1 MINAIRLTEEL
12 EKVGFTPEQAKK
24 SVDTWM
30 SLINDN
36 FATKSDFREFQ
47 LVSKSDLREVQI
59 NLQEQIKDLRSDLEG
74 QIKDL
79 RSDLEGQIKDLHS
92 KIDQTYSKLVIRLGG
107 IIVITATIMTS
118 IIALLIKS

>member
-30 SLINDN
+30 SLMNDN

-47 LVSKSDLREVQI
+47 LVSKSDMREVQVD
-59 NLQEQIKDLRSDLEG
+59 LQSQIKDLRSDLEG

-79 RSDLEGQIKDLHS
+79 RSDLN
-92 KIDQTYSKLVIRLGG
+92 QTSSKLLIKLSGVMVVSL
-107 IIVITATIMTS
+107 TIATS

>member
-30 SLINDN
+30 SLMNDN

-47 LVSKSDLREVQI
+47 LLNKSDLREVQV
-59 NLQEQIKDLRSDLEG
+59 NLQGQVKDLRSDLEG
-74 QIKDL
+74 QIKNLDNKVEIEMKGL
-79 RSDLEGQIKDLHS
+79 NS
-92 KIDQTYSKLVIRLGG
+92 KVDQNYSKTIAALGG
-107 IIVITATIMTS
+107 ITVAALTILTGIMS
-118 IIALLIKS
+118 LLQK